1 MTFGQLL
8 KTQTFIALIASHC
21 EFPGSWPGSIA
32 SNLIT
37 LEPGF
42 PVHHLTAPEAS
53 MAWIPLPGEAVAF
66 SSIPSRGYV
75 RLAETKT
82 CWVWMV
88 LKCLESH
95 KTSLLLWF
103 FDNHGDIGHHRISRS
118 WTLHCHVTRFSQ
130 ACCGPVDTAF
140 LFDEFL
146 RILRRVAMMWGSVF
160 FFGSPW
166 WLRLV
171 PLVPLVPVQGRPR
184 KKLDDH
190 QLQAPTSHYEGRL
203 PFTDGPDSFK
213 YLQDVVLRCFKCSKN
228 TCPFSRIMTSIFH
241 GLTIVGHQL
250 PGVGAGIWRFDHWPS
265 RRVWLL
271 WKSSHQGSQLQNYIT
286 RTLAGQLATS
296 DYYRSMLKY
305 LFSWGVWIAG
315 SKWLIATIPPGHVHL
330 VCCVQAGFAR
340 TARTVSAA
348 ILACL

>member
-95 KTSLLLWF
+95 KTSLLWF
-103 FDNHGDIGHHRISRS
+103 FDNHWDIGHHRISRS

-146 RILRRVAMMWGSVF
+146 RILRRVAMIWGSIF
-160 FFGSPW
+160 FLARHDGWGWSHWSHWF
-166 WLRLV
+166 RCRDA
-171 PLVPLVPVQGRPR
+171 QGRSLTTISYKHP
-184 KKLDDH
+184 
-190 QLQAPTSHYEGRL
+190 QAITKAGCHSL
-203 PFTDGPDSFK
+203 T
-213 YLQDVVLRCFKCSKN
+213 VL
-228 TCPFSRIMTSIFH
+228 
-241 GLTIVGHQL
+241 
-250 PGVGAGIWRFDHWPS
+250 
-265 RRVWLL
+265 
-271 WKSSHQGSQLQNYIT
+271 
-286 RTLAGQLATS
+286 TLS
-296 DYYRSMLKY
+296 NICKML
-305 LFSWGVWIAG
+305 F
-315 SKWLIATIPPGHVHL
+315 
-330 VCCVQAGFAR
+330 
-340 TARTVSAA
+340 
-348 ILACL
+348 